1 MQIAWL
7 FPGQG
12 SQKLGM
18 GKDIIELNNA
28 KKRFERGLGRGLSSL
43 LGDQGVAIA
52 TGMSGVTG
60 ASSHVSDVFKTSDT
74 NDGTPFFGLRE
85 VPVEWINVGPWQPRR
100 RFDRLALDEL
110 AASIR
115 KNGIVQPIL
124 LRPHP
129 DYKSRFQLVAGERRW
144 RAAQL
149 AKTHEVPAIIRDL
162 TTTECYEIAL
172 VENIQRSDLSVIEE
186 AQGYQ
191 KLLETN
197 RYTQG
202 QLSAIIGKSRSHI
215 ANILRLLLLPES
227 VQILLLE
234 RKITMGQARPL
245 IGHKQSETLA
255 KTIMMRGL
263 SARQAEALAKKDAIS
278 TPKILKKPGK
288 SSDIRALEQQA
299 ADKLGLA
306 LNIDWDEAKE
316 RGSVIIN
323 CLSLEQ
329 MTGLLDR
336 LGIR

>member
-1 MQIAWL
+1 MSPKA
-7 FPGQG
+7 PA
-12 SQKLGM
+12 
-18 GKDIIELNNA
+18 DRAPA
-28 KKRFERGLGRGLSSL
+28 KKNGAKKPPERGLGRGLSSL

-52 TGMSGVTG
+52 TGMAGITG
-60 ASSHVSDVFKTSDT
+60 AASNGSDIQQTSGTSAGLSVS
-74 NDGTPFFGLRE
+74 GLRE

-162 TTTECYEIAL
+162 NTAECYEIAL
-172 VENIQRSDLSVIEE
+172 VENIQRIDLSVIEE

-191 KLLETN
+191 RLLDTN
-197 RYTQG
+197 RYTQE
-202 QLSAIIGKSRSHI
+202 QLSGIIGKSRSHI

-227 VQILLLE
+227 VQTLLLD
-234 RKITMGQARPL
+234 RKISMGQARPL
-245 IGHKQSETLA
+245 IGHKQSELLA
-255 KTIMMRGL
+255 KTIMMKGL
-263 SARQAEALAKKDAIS
+263 SARQAEALARQDASS
-278 TPKILKKPGK
+278 TQKTHRKPKK
-288 SSDIRALEQQA
+288 SSDIRALERQA
-299 ADKLGLA
+299 VEKLGLDF
-306 LNIDWDEAKE
+306 NIDWDEVKE
-316 RGSVIIN
+316 RGKIIID
-323 CLSLEQ
+323 CRSLDQ
-329 MTGLLDR
+329 ITDLLDR

>member
-1 MQIAWL
+1 MSSKVPVDKVSTKKI
-7 FPGQG
+7 
-12 SQKLGM
+12 S
-18 GKDIIELNNA
+18 A
-28 KKRFERGLGRGLSSL
+28 KKNTVKKGVERGLGRGLSSL

-52 TGMSGVTG
+52 TGMSGITG
-60 ASSHVSDVFKTSDT
+60 ASSQVSDTLQTSVT
-74 NDGTPFFGLRE
+74 TGGAPFSGLRE

-124 LRPHP
+124 LRQHP

-149 AKTHEVPAIIRDL
+149 AKIHEVPAIIRDL
-162 TTTECYEIAL
+162 TTAECYEIAL

-191 KLLETN
+191 KLLDTN
-197 RYTQG
+197 RYTQE
-202 QLSAIIGKSRSHI
+202 QLSEIIGKSRSHI
-215 ANILRLLLLPES
+215 ANILRLLLLPEP
-227 VQILLLE
+227 VQTLLLE

-245 IGHKQSETLA
+245 IGHKQSEILA
-255 KTIMMRGL
+255 KTIMMKGL
-263 SARQAEALAKKDAIS
+263 SARQAEALAKQDTIS
-278 TPKILKKPGK
+278 TQKISKKHTK
-288 SSDIRALEQQA
+288 SSDIRALEQKA

-306 LNIDWDEAKE
+306 FSIDWDEAKE
-316 RGSVIIN
+316 RGKIIID
-323 CLSLEQ
+323 CRSLDQ
-329 MTGLLDR
+329 MTDLLDS

>member
-1 MQIAWL
+1 MSSKAPIDKM
-7 FPGQG
+7 P
-12 SQKLGM
+12 
-18 GKDIIELNNA
+18 A
-28 KKRFERGLGRGLSSL
+28 KKNSAKKGPERGLGRGLSSL
-43 LGDQGVAIA
+43 LGDQGVAMA

-60 ASSHVSDVFKTSDT
+60 ASSNASDILQTSDKI
-74 NDGTPFFGLRE
+74 GGMSSSGLRE

-124 LRPHP
+124 LRAHP

-149 AKTHEVPAIIRDL
+149 AKIHEVPAIIRDL
-162 TTTECYEIAL
+162 TTAECYEIAL

-197 RYTQG
+197 RYTQE
-202 QLSAIIGKSRSHI
+202 QLSGIIGKSRSHV
-215 ANILRLLLLPES
+215 ANILRLLLLPGP
-227 VQILLLE
+227 VQTLILE

-245 IGHKQSETLA
+245 IGHKQSGMLA
-255 KTIMMRGL
+255 KTIMEKGL
-263 SARQAEALAKKDAIS
+263 SARQAEALAKQDAIS
-278 TPKILKKPGK
+278 TQKMSKKPAK
-288 SSDIRALEQQA
+288 SSDIRALEQRA

-306 LNIDWDEAKE
+306 FNIDWDEAKE
-316 RGSVIIN
+316 RGKVIID
-323 CLSLEQ
+323 CRSLDQ
-329 MTGLLDR
+329 MTDLLDR
-336 LGIR
+336 LGVR